1 MNARRVAA
9 AEVVILAA
17 MQTRRTAAGVAVALE
32 SACLLQSPES
42 AAEAR
47 QLQDDVTGACLAR
60 WEEERENAR
69 LRLAWKSARERAQAY
84 GEGIL
89 RHVEE
94 RDSYAKW
101 LEQEQ
106 GVTLQLRAQV
116 AELQGE
122 RHSTNEALS
131 DAAEQLRRDR
141 DQIAELEAERKKYV
155 GVEPT
160 VAEELAYVSRCLQAV
175 HAVCDAA
182 EKQATRWEHPLPVP
196 EWVALVRNAA
206 NGVMDSAPELP
217 PAPDPAAE
225 WRRVEAVRPEAGVTH
240 RCGIPL
246 VRRLDCGHCPHEICE
261 DCGRCPHSCR
271 CGAPARQLED
281 PHDGPNHHDY
291 ALGRDLPEV
300 TP

>member
-1 MNARRVAA
+1 MNAKRVAA

-32 SACLLQSPES
+32 SACLLQSSES

-47 QLQDDVTGACLAR
+47 QLRNDITGACLAR
-60 WEEERENAR
+60 YEEERENAR

-131 DAAEQLRRDR
+131 DAAEALRVQRDR
-141 DQIAELEAERKKYV
+141 IAELEAELKKYV

-160 VAEELAYVSRCLQAV
+160 VAEELAYVSRCLHAV
-175 HAVCDAA
+175 YAVCDAA
-182 EKQATRWEHPLPVP
+182 AKQATRWENPLPVP

-206 NGVMDSAPELP
+206 DGVMDAAPALL
-217 PAPDPAAE
+217 PAPPRQQEDVSPQVAKLRGILAGQRAAVDSDDSMP
-225 WRRVEAVRPEAGVTH
+225 RFSA
-240 RCGIPL
+240 
-246 VRRLDCGHCPHEICE
+246 DEIA
-261 DCGRCPHSCR
+261 RWQ
-271 CGAPARQLED
+271 ARQRQASRQQED